1 MRERLRRLLPVTK
14 KIIAVCAL
22 LLTANGSV
30 QAQFNTATQ
39 PEYPY
44 PVPGTIIPGAWPN
57 PVNTTT
63 HTYDYTMGHIS
74 YMTPYG
80 LSTPTPT
87 PGPPFPQIAPPSS
100 TTSDLLVHSW
110 DDPGST
116 AGIAWIN
123 RATNSGIPGT
133 IYDQGFIMYP
143 RGVQDIEMSIMQDSN
158 GYAMWVYG
166 TTGAWYVTVSYYN
179 SVAGPIGPVGHY
191 VDVYLW
197 NRPAP
202 IGTGGL
208 TLVSR
213 TQLSTV
219 PTFTRI
225 SQDGHNSYALCI
237 TWEDPTAGIN
247 FVYGFM
253 NSTIAGLSLSPV
265 TTLCGTLG
273 QTNPDVTFTHNGNG
287 LKLQFVYYTLAG
299 TSVKITESET
309 PFVLGPPW
317 GPISVCPTVNDGNT
331 LPGPY
336 FSLPNLKTRIDAP
349 DHYGVDNWAYCYID
363 LMQPNDIFVRFRN
376 FNAPQF
382 GTPVT
387 HNITG
392 SSLTPAPIS
401 LRLNDWPTISF
412 DSVSSLLN
420 VGWYTQDPNAAS
432 FYSPNNGGY
441 VDVQMDETGAL
452 ISPVDYMQVATA
464 ATLSNQ
470 EASFT
475 PGIAYSRQNDR
486 TGFHYIV
493 FANAMGCPSPVS
505 PSQIQTKERPWPIA
519 AFKPSGEQHP
529 LWEDLYA
536 NNSPANVNQA
546 PAQKGDYVK
555 AYPNPFNSKLGL
567 DISSSLIDKVL
578 DMQITDITGREIDR
592 YSGTGSSINTHL
604 SALSPK
610 LANGSYIINIA
621 TQSDDFRQTIKV
633 QKLQQ

>member
-1 MRERLRRLLPVTK
+1 MRERLHGLWPVTK
-14 KIIAVCAL
+14 KIIAVCVL
-22 LLTANGSV
+22 LVTAGSSAK
-30 QAQFNTATQ
+30 AQFNAASQ

-57 PVNTTT
+57 PVNSTT
-63 HTYDYTMGHIS
+63 HTYDYSMGHIS

-80 LSTPTPT
+80 LSTPTPM

-123 RATNSGIPGT
+123 RATGSGMPGT

-179 SVAGPIGPVGHY
+179 STPGPIGPVGHY

-219 PTFTRI
+219 PNFTRI
-225 SQDGHNSYALCI
+225 SQDGHNSYGLCI

-253 NSTIAGLSLSPV
+253 NSTIAGVSFSPV

-273 QTNPDVTFTHNGNG
+273 ETNPDVTFIHASSG
-287 LKLQFVYYTLAG
+287 LKLQFVYYTLSG
-299 TSVKITESET
+299 TSINITESET

-317 GPISVCPTVNDGNT
+317 GPLVVCPTINDVNV

-336 FSLPNLKTRIDAP
+336 FSTPNLKTRIDAP

-392 SSLTPAPIS
+392 SSLVPAPIP
-401 LRLNDWPTISF
+401 LKLNDWPTISF
-412 DSVSSLLN
+412 DSVASLLN
-420 VGWYTQDPNAAS
+420 VGWYTQDPGASS
-432 FYSPNNGGY
+432 FYAPNIGGY

-452 ISPVDYMQVATA
+452 ISPVDYMQVGTA
-464 ATLSNQ
+464 VTLSNQ

-486 TGFHYIV
+486 TGFHYLV
-493 FANAMGCPSPVS
+493 FANAMGCPSAAS
-505 PSQIQTKERPWPIA
+505 PDQIQTKERPWLSA
-519 AFKPSGEQHP
+519 AFKGTGEHHNY
-529 LWEDLYA
+529 WEDLYTGDAAA
-536 NNSPANVNQA
+536 NTQPLA
-546 PAQKGDYVK
+546 AQKKDQVS
-555 AYPNPFNSKLGL
+555 AYPNPFDNKLGL
-567 DISSSLIDKVL
+567 NISASLMDKTL
-578 DMQITDITGREIDR
+578 DLQITDVIGREIAK
-592 YSGTGSSINTHL
+592 YSGAGNSVNSYLNK
-604 SALSPK
+604 LSPK
-610 LANGSYIINIA
+610 LANGSYVINVA
-621 TQSDDFRQTIKV
+621 TASGDFRQSLKV
-633 QKLQQ
+633 QKLNQ